1 MGHCPILKCPTS
13 GILRI
18 GVPDG
23 PDCPVCTG
31 CLGLLLSWC
40 PGPISRPASGLGSGV
55 DVCLSKM
62 ILCCCRIGF

>member
-23 PDCPVCTG
+23 PDRPVV
-31 CLGLLLSWC
+31 L
-40 PGPISRPASGLGSGV
+40 
-55 DVCLSKM
+55 DV
-62 ILCCCRIGF
+62 RVYF